1 MRYFFYLS
9 AACLMMAITFAP
21 SCRKR
26 NEGFEQALVI
36 QTDDLTSTGCGY
48 LLRFGNGVM
57 MKPNNLASAF
67 WQDSL
72 PVLVRYTNTGKETNC
87 MPQDPMDIIYLD
99 DIRRE

>member
-1 MRYFFYLS
+1 MRYFYLLTV
-9 AACLMMAITFAP
+9 ALLLTATLLAP
-21 SCRKR
+21 SCKKR
-26 NEGFEQALVI
+26 DEGFSQALVI

-57 MKPNNLASAF
+57 MKPSNLASAF

-72 PVLVRYTNTGKETNC
+72 PVLVKYTNTGKETNC
-87 MPQDPMDIIYLD
+87 DPQNPMDIIYVD